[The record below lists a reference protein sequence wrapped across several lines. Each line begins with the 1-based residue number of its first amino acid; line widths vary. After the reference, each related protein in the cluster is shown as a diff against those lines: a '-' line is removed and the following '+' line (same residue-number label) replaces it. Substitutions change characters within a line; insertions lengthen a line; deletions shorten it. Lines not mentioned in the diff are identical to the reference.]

1 MERNILQYVKLVNVM
16 QIRALNMNYFDDLKV
31 TFVGRALSCKDST
44 CIGPHNYYGLG
55 IMEGKD
61 QVLRVLPGGKVRIKT
76 PFVYM
81 IHPSKT
87 SGWMAADGT
96 LRDNR
101 WFIVD
106 GARAEWLV
114 TSLKEIFDQ
123 RTSTCELRD
132 YSELTV
138 IHQNMLQLYHSANPA
153 KNYKLSAMVENF
165 IAAIYDAID
174 NPGKQAPMQE
184 LITRI
189 TNRITEK
196 PGEEFDMESVVKE
209 YNISYD
215 HFRRCFT
222 EYMGVP
228 LHEFVLQKRFIL
240 ALSLLRSGSRSIKE
254 IAYDCGFQNSS
265 DFARFI
271 KKRSNTTPSEL
282 RKKPQFMEI

>member
-1 MERNILQYVKLVNVM
+1 MFLQYVKLVNVM
-16 QIRALNMNYFDDLKV
+16 QIRALSMNYFDDLKV
-31 TFVGRALSCKDST
+31 TFVGRTLSCKDST
-44 CIGPHNYYGLG
+44 CIGPHNYFGLG

-61 QVLRVLPGGKVRIKT
+61 HVLRALPCGKMRIKT

-81 IHPSKT
+81 IQPSET
-87 SGWMAADGT
+87 SGWMTADGA

-106 GARAEWLV
+106 GVRAEWLV
-114 TSLKEIFDQ
+114 TSLKEIFDP
-123 RTSTCELRD
+123 RICTCELSD
-132 YSELTV
+132 YSELIM
-138 IHQNMLQLYHSANPA
+138 IHQNMLQLYHSANPS

-174 NPGKQAPMQE
+174 TPGKQAPMQE

-189 TNRITEK
+189 TNRITER
-196 PGEEFDMESVVKE
+196 PGENLDVESIVKG

-228 LHEFVLQKRFIL
+228 LHEFVLQKRFSL
-240 ALSLLRSGSRSIKE
+240 ALSLLRSGMRSIKE
-254 IAYDCGFQNSS
+254 IADDCGFQNSS